1 MSDHR
6 RPSRTD
12 RRRSR
17 SRSPNDSR
25 HNYHEDREFGDFFF
39 QTVIILN
46 QQQYLDVIKSDE
58 KRRNSFGT

>member
-17 SRSPNDSR
+17 SPNDSR
-25 HNYHEDREFGDFFF
+25 HNYHDDREFGDFFF
-39 QTVIILN
+39 QSVNIPNLK
-46 QQQYLDVIKSDE
+46 YLDVIKSDE
-58 KRRNSFGT
+58 KGVIRLGHDR